1 MLQGGAQ
8 IKSQKQKCVNRG
20 NFFTPNLLLK
30 CEDEKCIPT
39 FGSRR
44 SHTYFCVVSSVP
56 NLYCFFPENWCT
68 YQSYFY
74 QKVGKIFLKK
84 ISVYFFQFLG
94 LGTLVA
100 VSIFLRPTHT
110 NNSSNFK
117 SQMFLEVFCVEVVAP
132 FTLLF
137 EVR

>member
-1 MLQGGAQ
+1 MKNAFQLLGAEGATLTFALLAVFPTCTVF
-8 IKSQKQKCVNRG
+8 SQKIGVRINTIFIKKLN
-20 NFFTPNLLLK
+20 NF
-30 CEDEKCIPT
+30 
-39 FGSRR
+39 S
-44 SHTYFCVVSSVP
+44 
-56 NLYCFFPENWCT
+56 
-68 YQSYFY
+68 
-74 QKVGKIFLKK
+74 KK
-84 ISVYFFQFLG
+84 ISIYFFQFLG

>member
-1 MLQGGAQ
+1 MKNAFQLLEAEGATLTFALLAVFPTRTVFVPRNWLYDY
-8 IKSQKQKCVNRG
+8 VNLFDTYSKIYR
-20 NFFTPNLLLK
+20 FFLLSK
-30 CEDEKCIPT
+30 
-39 FGSRR
+39 
-44 SHTYFCVVSSVP
+44 
-56 NLYCFFPENWCT
+56 
-68 YQSYFY
+68 
-74 QKVGKIFLKK
+74 
-84 ISVYFFQFLG
+84 G

-100 VSIFLRPTHT
+100 VSFFRPTHT